1 MTALTKEYLEAE
13 QAAIKL
19 VESTLATRKAILF
32 QDKIQ
37 FGNDAMAARGIE
49 IGGKVDIVFTGRA
62 APKSGTAF
70 FFGYVKYGWGL
81 SVEPKFLQV
90 KKNGE
95 ASQREFN
102 TYHDYD
108 VSPAKEP

>member
-1 MTALTKEYLEAE
+1 MTLTRAYLDAE

-19 VESTLATRKAILF
+19 ADAALATRRAILF

-62 APKSGTAF
+62 APKSGTAI
-70 FFGYVKYGWGL
+70 FFGYVKHGWGM
-81 SVEPKFLQV
+81 SVDPKFMQI

-95 ASQREFN
+95 VSQREFN
-102 TYHDYD
+102 TYHDFE
-108 VSPAKEP
+108 VSPAQEQQ